1 MKVINK
7 KSIKPELDDEAWAVA
22 KFIQELGK
30 VQDEY
35 FERLLWRA
43 TDEEWYDPSPEK
55 EDFKAFREWLFDYV
69 FNSGAEDSSPV
80 CLFSE
85 YLPSTHKEM

>member
-1 MKVINK
+1 MKNE
-7 KSIKPELDDEAWAVA
+7 IKPELDDEAWAVA

-35 FERLLWRA
+35 LERLVLKSTAKGWHGEMSL
-43 TDEEWYDPSPEK
+43 EE
-55 EDFKAFREWLFDYV
+55 FRELMFDYV
-69 FNSGAEDSSPV
+69 FNSHGKDGYPE

-85 YLPSTHKEM
+85 YLPSTHKEL

>member
-1 MKVINK
+1 MINT

-22 KFIQELGK
+22 KFIQELAK
-30 VQDEY
+30 VQDDY
-35 FERLLWRA
+35 LERLILKSAAKGWYG
-43 TDEEWYDPSPEK
+43 DMSFVEFKEWMS
-55 EDFKAFREWLFDYV
+55 DYV

>member
-30 VQDEY
+30 VQDVY
-35 FERLLWRA
+35 LERLILKAAAKGWYG
-43 TDEEWYDPSPEK
+43 DMSVEE
-55 EDFKAFREWLFDYV
+55 FREWMFDYI
-69 FNSGAEDSSPV
+69 FNSGSSDGSPV

-85 YLPSTHKEM
+85 YLPSTHKEL

>member
-1 MKVINK
+1 MINT

-22 KFIQELGK
+22 KFIQELAK
-30 VQDEY
+30 VQDDY
-35 FERLLWRA
+35 LERLICKA
-43 TDEEWYDPSPEK
+43 AAKGWYGDMSFVE
-55 EDFKAFREWLFDYV
+55 FREWMSDYV
-69 FNSGAEDSSPV
+69 FNSGAGDSSPV